1 MLKTT
6 QLRNLIHSNKLNFLM
21 EAHNGLSARIVEE
34 AGFEG
39 IWASGL
45 SISASLGL
53 RDNNEA
59 SWTQVLDV
67 IEYMSD
73 ATNIPIMLDGDTG
86 YGNFNNMCRLVKKL
100 EQRDIAGVCIEDK
113 IFPKT
118 NSFLRGEAQPL
129 ADIGEF
135 CGKIK
140 AGKDSQ
146 KNSDFVIVARTES
159 LIAGR
164 GIDEAL
170 LRAEK
175 YYEAG
180 ADAILIHSKSS
191 KADEVF
197 DFIVKWDNKCPI
209 VVVPTK
215 YYTTPTSEFEKRNVS
230 LIIWANHLVRS
241 SIRSM
246 QDTACQ
252 IYKEKTLINIEG
264 NISSVQEVF
273 RLQRDNELLAA
284 EARYLPIKKDKFQY
298 IVLPSF
304 FSSLNCS
311 ANLKKIPNVVSSFNS
326 RAKEKNINS
335 LNKHGVFQSPII
347 ISSREYDLL
356 SIVDEIYHR
365 PASGEYGY
373 IFVPD
378 DIVVK
383 SSVLANLL
391 NDDADISLLVDYGSL
406 NTETNKYFRFKK
418 SICGDN
424 LTPLYEADFSKDYD
438 HLDKATCLGAFKLSA
453 YGLSLISNRDIYNP
467 AINNNEGLDFVSL
480 IKRLSDRGVKISIQ
494 LAHGQWTSQDDFI
507 LIDKDHASVL

>member
-6 QLRNLIHSNKLNFLM
+6 QLRNLINSNKLNFLM

-197 DFIVKWDNKCPI
+197 DFIDKWDNKCPI

-230 LIIWANHLVRS
+230 LVIWANHLVRS

-252 IYKEKTLINIEG
+252 IYKEKTLVNIEG

-273 RLQRDNELLAA
+273 RLQRDNELLEA
-284 EARYLPIKKDKFQY
+284 EARYLPIRKDKFQY

-304 FSSLNCS
+304 FSSLNGS

-335 LNKHGVFQSPII
+335 LNKHGVFESPII

-378 DIVVK
+378 DIIVK

-391 NDDADISLLVDYGSL
+391 NDDADVSLLVDYGSL
-406 NTETNKYFRFKK
+406 NTETNKYFRFRKR
-418 SICGDN
+418 ICGDN
-424 LTPLYEADFSKDYD
+424 LTPLYEADFSKDYE
-438 HLDKATCLGAFKLSA
+438 HIDKATCLGAFKLSA

-467 AINNNEGLDFVSL
+467 AINNNEGFDFVSL
-480 IKRLSDRGVKISIQ
+480 IKILSDKGVKISIQ

-507 LIDKDHASVL
+507 LIDKDHASVI

>member
-6 QLRNLIHSNKLNFLM
+6 QLRNLINSNKVNFLM
-21 EAHNGLSARIVEE
+21 EAHNGLSSRIVEE

-73 ATNIPIMLDGDTG
+73 ATKIPILLDGDTG

-113 IFPKT
+113 VFPKT
-118 NSFLRGEAQPL
+118 NSFLRGESQPL
-129 ADIGEF
+129 ADIEEF

-170 LRAEK
+170 FRAEK

-191 KADEVF
+191 EADEIF
-197 DFIVKWDNKCPI
+197 DFIDKWDNKCPI
-209 VVVPTK
+209 VIVPTK
-215 YYTTPTSEFEKRNVS
+215 YYTTPTSEFERRNVS
-230 LIIWANHLVRS
+230 LVIWANHLLRS

-246 QDTACQ
+246 QNIACQ
-252 IYKEKTLINIEG
+252 IYKDKTLINIEE

-273 RLQRDNELLAA
+273 RLQRDNELLEA
-284 EARYLPIKKDKFQY
+284 EARYLPSKKDNFY
-298 IVLPSF
+298 FLVLPSF
-304 FSSLNCS
+304 FRFLKGNKNLNSIWNEES
-311 ANLKKIPNVVSSFNS
+311 AFNK
-326 RAKEKNINS
+326 RAKEKNIEA
-335 LNKHGVFQSPII
+335 LKKHGVSEYPVII
-347 ISSREYDLL
+347 PAREYNLL
-356 SIVDEIYHR
+356 SLVDEVYHC
-365 PASGEYGY
+365 PVSEECGY

-378 DIVVK
+378 DIVVQ
-383 SSVLANLL
+383 SSAFANLVS
-391 NDDADISLLVDYGSL
+391 DDADICLLVDYANPDTEANNYFSL
-406 NTETNKYFRFKK
+406 KK
-418 SICGDN
+418 SICRDN
-424 LTPLYEADFSKDYD
+424 LTPLHEADFSKYSEC
-438 HLDKATCLGAFKLSA
+438 LDRATWLGAFKLST
-453 YGLSLISNRDIYNP
+453 YGLSLISNRDFYNS
-467 AINNNEGLDFVSL
+467 AINNEVVDFLDV
-480 IKRLSDRGVKISIQ
+480 IKKLSDRGVKISVQ
-494 LAHGQWTSQDDFI
+494 LAQGQWTREDDLI
-507 LIDKDHASVL
+507 LIDKVPMHIV